1 MMSRI
6 IRVLLL
12 ICFVASCAPARIT
25 PSTPFHWST
34 ESGPT
39 HSGHYRSV
47 IAADLNGDGFSDIV
61 AGSSLPG
68 GVTVWTGDGGG
79 KWRLAPKPPLVGDV
93 RAIAVGDVNS
103 DGREDLMF
111 GGQRDLKGVAVFH
124 QSEAGEWIAGR
135 SPAEAGSYDSLKC
148 LDINNDGHL
157 DIVAANSSGELVG
170 GVQVW
175 LGDGRGNWPDEV
187 GPDASNIYRDVDAA
201 DLNGDGHLDIVSAAW
216 GYPGGIH
223 LFLGSGDGAWSSF
236 PTPAPSGDF
245 WGIEAADLNGDGW
258 IDIAATTYYEG
269 IRIWYGDGMG
279 GWEAA
284 TFPVTTGFYWDIM
297 ATDFNDDG
305 RADLV
310 ATSVN
315 SNGVKVWLAH
325 GLGNWS
331 VMEEGIPGSG
341 AFYGAAGSDVNG
353 DGREDL
359 IAASYS
365 EGIQVWLAGREG
377 EVLQAAPTVKPS
389 KKSDDPQAVPFRAV
403 TRFGIPFEADGTA
416 LAPSGENVI
425 AGIAA
430 RLDSS
435 KVENIRVE
443 GHAES
448 TEKPAGDM
456 TLMTLSES
464 RAGKVAQALKERFS
478 MPGER
483 LTVTGFA
490 DSRPPEASMA
500 DAGVTGRRVDVIV
513 THERGVDDRL
523 EPDASERER
532 QTEFMAQQTLS
543 NEYRIGPGDLLKVV
557 FWKQFSADEFEVL
570 VRPDGT
576 LSFSMVE
583 DLKVS
588 GLTLTEL
595 DHLLTEQLTR
605 YFKNPRVDIMIK
617 EHHSQQ
623 VLVMGAINSLIR
635 QPTGPGLYVLS
646 KPTRLVEL
654 LTVAGGPSST
664 ANLKKV
670 AVTRKNGTTLYV
682 NVYKAIFQSD
692 LSQDIPVF
700 PGDSIFVP
708 ETSEGVSKIYVFG
721 EVEKPGIYD
730 LKDGMTVL
738 EAVGKAGSYTADAVL
753 ASTKLIRGDL
763 SKPEVISVDLK
774 KFFQAGNLSAN
785 LALQNNDIVY
795 VPKTRI
801 ASLSHFL
808 KNLQPALDFV
818 LFPLQFEALRT
829 TIDLNEEN
837 LRFFEPTVP

>member
-1 MMSRI
+1 HR
-6 IRVLLL
+6 
-12 ICFVASCAPARIT
+12 
-25 PSTPFHWST
+25 
-34 ESGPT
+34 
-39 HSGHYRSV
+39 
-47 IAADLNGDGFSDIV
+47 
-61 AGSSLPG
+61 
-68 GVTVWTGDGGG
+68 
-79 KWRLAPKPPLVGDV
+79 
-93 RAIAVGDVNS
+93 
-103 DGREDLMF
+103 
-111 GGQRDLKGVAVFH
+111 
-124 QSEAGEWIAGR
+124 
-135 SPAEAGSYDSLKC
+135 
-148 LDINNDGHL
+148 
-157 DIVAANSSGELVG
+157 
-170 GVQVW
+170 
-175 LGDGRGNWPDEV
+175 
-187 GPDASNIYRDVDAA
+187 
-201 DLNGDGHLDIVSAAW
+201 
-216 GYPGGIH
+216 GGIR
-223 LFLGSGDGAWSSF
+223 LFLGSGEGAWSSY
-236 PTPAPSGDF
+236 PTPASSGDF
-245 WGIEAADLNGDGW
+245 WGVEAADLNGDGW

-269 IRIWYGDGMG
+269 IRIWYGNGRG

-284 TFPVTTGFYWDIM
+284 SIPVISGFYWDIM
-297 ATDFNDDG
+297 ATDFNSDG

-315 SNGVKVWLAH
+315 ANGVKVWLGH
-325 GLGNWS
+325 GLGGWHL
-331 VMEEGIPGSG
+331 MDAGLPASG
-341 AFYGAAGSDVNG
+341 AFYGATSSDVNG
-353 DGREDL
+353 DGRTDL

-365 EGIQVWLAGREG
+365 EGIHVWLAGRKG
-377 EVLQAAPTVKPS
+377 EVVQPAPPVHSAEKPDNP
-389 KKSDDPQAVPFRAV
+389 KAVPFRAV
-403 TRFGIPFEADGTA
+403 TRFGIPFEAHGTA
-416 LAPSGENVI
+416 PTPAGENVI
-425 AGIAA
+425 AEIAA
-430 RLDSS
+430 RLDPS

-443 GHAES
+443 GHAEVG
-448 TEKPAGDM
+448 EKPAGEM
-456 TLMTLSES
+456 TLMTLSQS
-464 RAGKVAQALKERFS
+464 RAEKVAQILGQRLAIS
-478 MPGER
+478 GDR

-490 DSRPPEASMA
+490 DSRPPEVSMA

-523 EPDASERER
+523 EPNAAERER
-532 QTEFMAQQTLS
+532 QEAFMAQQS
-543 NEYRIGPGDLLKVV
+543 QSDEYRIGPGDVLKVV

-576 LSFSMVE
+576 LSFSMVD

-595 DHLLTEQLTR
+595 DHLLTDQLTR

-654 LTVAGGPSST
+654 LTVAGGPSPT

-763 SKPEVISVDLK
+763 SRPEVISINLK
-774 KFFQAGNLSAN
+774 QFFQAGNLSAN

-801 ASLSHFL
+801 ASVAHFL
-808 KNLQPALDFV
+808 KNLQPALDFI